1 MLHESKEKKAVTGMN
16 KENLSI
22 TWRGER
28 FMLQVRQQ
36 KELGKLEW
44 RKKNNNV
51 EIKLFPQV
59 EKKFQL

>member
-1 MLHESKEKKAVTGMN
+1 MK

-22 TWRGER
+22 MWKGER

-44 RKKNNNV
+44 NKKKTSNI

>member
-1 MLHESKEKKAVTGMN
+1 MN

-22 TWRGER
+22 MWKGEK
-28 FMLQVRQQ
+28 FVLQVRQQ
-36 KELGKLEW
+36 KELEKLEW
-44 RKKNNNV
+44 RKKNNSNV

>member
-1 MLHESKEKKAVTGMN
+1 MNQKKKTVTGMN

-22 TWRGER
+22 MWKGER

-44 RKKNNNV
+44 RKKNSNI